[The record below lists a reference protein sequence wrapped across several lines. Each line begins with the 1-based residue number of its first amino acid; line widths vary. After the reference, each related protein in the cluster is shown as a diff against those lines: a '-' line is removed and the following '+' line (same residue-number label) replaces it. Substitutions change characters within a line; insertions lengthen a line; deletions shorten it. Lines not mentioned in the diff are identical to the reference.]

1 MRCLDMLKAKYSG
14 QPYDQTAY
22 ATTLAAAVKDTV
34 RKQAECGIDIVTDG
48 EFSKP
53 GFFTYIQERLE
64 GFERRP
70 DQKMKLF
77 QQEVAAFPE
86 YYAEYFKQA
95 MMGGAIVG
103 LAPVVCIA
111 PVKYRGEKL
120 VQIDID
126 NVKKAAAAAGVP
138 NHHVFLPATAPS
150 GVGINEYYKSDEEY
164 FHALAAELGKE
175 YRAIAD
181 AGILVQIDD
190 PFLPDIFFE
199 PDLDRAQMRRR
210 AEIYV
215 EATNTALKGIPPDK
229 VRFHTCY
236 GINEG
241 PRLYEAALADIIDY
255 VLKINAGSYSFE
267 AANPRHEHEYHLF
280 ERVKL
285 ADGKVICPGM
295 ITHASNIVEHPELI
309 AERIVRFA
317 KLVGRENVIAAADCG
332 FSSQAL
338 YRTEVHP
345 TVVWEKFKALT
356 SGRGPCDQDALE
368 ITPSFASAAKQS
380 SSAAQSGL
388 LRRFAPRNDAGCS
401 PPPLPTPP
409 TTSQTSTAASR
420 SASSSARRRAA
431 PMICSP
437 ASWRATSAAHI
448 PGTPSIIVQN
458 QPTAG
463 GLLMVNQLY
472 ALGPNDGTAI
482 GVPLNG
488 IPAAPLLQPAAAH
501 FDAAKLI
508 WLGSTHSEPYVAYVW
523 HTAPVQNLAE
533 VMSKQLVVGA
543 TTPGTTMNDFPQLT
557 NAILGTKFKIVP
569 GYAST
574 PQMNEALERGEV
586 EGVAGFGWFALN
598 AQVPQW
604 VTEKKITIIA
614 QFGATRH
621 RLLPDVPL
629 MLDLAKS
636 DADRQALMLLFGRT
650 EYGRPYFLPP
660 DVPAERVQALR
671 RAFDATMKDEGFIAD
686 ATKIGFEVD
695 PLSGEQVQASVA
707 ALAHTPPDVVAR
719 VRAALNQP

>member
-1 MRCLDMLKAKYSG
+1 MTLQQNTDRIQTTHIGSLPRPHGLLDMMKAKYAG
-14 QPYDQTAY
+14 QPYDQTVY

-126 NVKKAAAAAGVP
+126 NVKKAAAAADVP
-138 NHHVFLPATAPS
+138 DHHVFLPATAPS

-215 EATNTALKGIPPDK
+215 EATNIALKGIPPDK

-255 VLKINAGSYSFE
+255 VLKIDAGSYSFE

-285 ADGKVICPGM
+285 GDGKVICPGM

-345 TVVWEKFKALT
+345 TVVWEKFKAL
-356 SGRGPCDQDALE
+356 RQ
-368 ITPSFASAAKQS
+368 
-380 SSAAQSGL
+380 
-388 LRRFAPRNDAGCS
+388 
-401 PPPLPTPP
+401 
-409 TTSQTSTAASR
+409 
-420 SASSSARRRAA
+420 
-431 PMICSP
+431 
-437 ASWRATSAAHI
+437 
-448 PGTPSIIVQN
+448 
-458 QPTAG
+458 
-463 GLLMVNQLY
+463 
-472 ALGPNDGTAI
+472 
-482 GVPLNG
+482 
-488 IPAAPLLQPAAAH
+488 
-501 FDAAKLI
+501 
-508 WLGSTHSEPYVAYVW
+508 
-523 HTAPVQNLAE
+523 
-533 VMSKQLVVGA
+533 GA
-543 TTPGTTMNDFPQLT
+543 
-557 NAILGTKFKIVP
+557 
-569 GYAST
+569 
-574 PQMNEALERGEV
+574 
-586 EGVAGFGWFALN
+586 
-598 AQVPQW
+598 
-604 VTEKKITIIA
+604 
-614 QFGATRH
+614 
-621 RLLPDVPL
+621 
-629 MLDLAKS
+629 DLATK
-636 DADRQALMLLFGRT
+636 LLW
-650 EYGRPYFLPP
+650 
-660 DVPAERVQALR
+660 
-671 RAFDATMKDEGFIAD
+671 K
-686 ATKIGFEVD
+686 
-695 PLSGEQVQASVA
+695 
-707 ALAHTPPDVVAR
+707 
-719 VRAALNQP
+719 